1 MRVKLV
7 VKEPTLDSPT
17 EKQMSATE
25 RSVFLSRAA
34 ARSSRRVKRYP
45 CGDSP
50 KARLNSRLEVRARQ
64 PGGAR
69 QVVDVERLEVAGVR
83 EVLGAEQVTGGR
95 NERHRPSIDH
105 MGERTSYPPGTFS
118 WAELVTSDADAAKS
132 FYSQLFGWEYED
144 NPTGPDGPVYS
155 MAQRDGH
162 SVAALFG
169 DDSQPP
175 HWNCYVTVES
185 ADEHRGEGQGPQAAP

>member
-1 MRVKLV
+1 MKLV
-7 VKEPTLDSPT
+7 VNEPTLDSPT

-25 RSVFLSRAA
+25 RSVFLQQRGGALEPAGQQVPVRRLAEGALELAA
-34 ARSSRRVKRYP
+34 
-45 CGDSP
+45 
-50 KARLNSRLEVRARQ
+50 EVRARQ

-69 QVVDVERLEVAGVR
+69 QVVDVERLEVAGVG

-95 NERHRPSIDH
+95 DERHRLSIDD

-118 WAELVTSDADAAKS
+118 WAELVTSDADAAKG
-132 FYSQLFGWEYED
+132 FYTQLFGWEYED

-175 HWNCYVTVES
+175 HWNCYVTVAS
-185 ADEHRGEGQGPQAAP
+185 ADEAARKAARQPAAP